1 MADFTVSAAAYDGV
15 GSAELAR
22 RLNIPAV
29 RLFEI
34 VASTMDEAHAMA
46 GAGAPPGTMVLAEQQ
61 TAGRG
66 RNGRR
71 WSSPPRGIWLTLI
84 ERPADATALD
94 VMSLRVGLAAAR
106 ALDAFA
112 AEPLRLKWP
121 NDLYVDTNKLAGTL
135 VEARWRGERADWV
148 AIGFGVNMR
157 PPEDQICAAGLDAGT
172 CRLDVLCSLVPEL
185 RAAAAI
191 AGPLTPAEM
200 EEYAGRDMARGR
212 SCSEPVRG
220 RVAGIA
226 PTGELLVE
234 LADSVARVRT
244 GSLVLD

>member
-1 MADFTVSAAAYDGV
+1 MADFTLSAAAYDGV

-71 WSSPPRGIWLTLI
+71 WSSPPRGVWLTLI

-157 PPEDQICAAGLDAGT
+157 PPEDQIGAAGLDAGT